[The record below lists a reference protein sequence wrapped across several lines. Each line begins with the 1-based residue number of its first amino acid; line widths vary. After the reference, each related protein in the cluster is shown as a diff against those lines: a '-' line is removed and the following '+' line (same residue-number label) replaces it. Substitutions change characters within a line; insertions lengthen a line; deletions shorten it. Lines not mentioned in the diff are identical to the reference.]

1 MRSIK
6 NVIPDYIDASSWRI
20 NENSSFTYSLGAL
33 DHQLSGYESARYWMD
48 EIYPEYIG
56 HSHKVADL
64 HIHDLGMLASYC
76 NGWSLR
82 QLINEGIGGLPNRVS
97 SGPAKHL
104 TTLVVQIVNFM
115 GIMANE
121 SAGAQA
127 FSSLD
132 TYLAPFV
139 RECKLE
145 YKDVKQCMQMLV
157 FGLNVESR
165 WSGQPPFSN
174 FTFDW
179 EVPEDMKDK
188 ACYYGGGVLDYTYSE
203 LQDEMDMINKAFIEV
218 MLEGDYNGRIF
229 SYPIP
234 TYNITNNFDWE
245 QPNVE
250 LLFEMA
256 GKYGTPYFQNFVNSD
271 LDVSAVRSMCCRLQL
286 DVTELKRRGGGLF
299 GAEEFTGSI
308 GVVTLNMPRI
318 AYRASTKKNPT
329 TYFYNEVRRLMNI
342 ARDSLEIKR
351 DTLYSLNDIGG
362 SGRSLFPYTKRYLE
376 RGWVNH
382 FSTIGL
388 VGMNEACLNLFGK
401 DLTDDTAIK
410 FTVNV
415 LEYMKATLLEFQEE
429 TGNLY
434 NLEASPAEGT
444 SYRFAK
450 HDKSKFKN
458 IITSGTEDSPYY
470 TNSTHLPVGATND
483 LFEALRMQEP
493 LQTTY
498 TGGTVLHGYLP
509 EKITS
514 KQAMMIVK
522 TAFEN
527 FRLPYLSLTP
537 TFSICKDHGY
547 IAGEHFT
554 CPTCGGE
561 AEVYSRVTGY
571 IRAISKFNVGKKQ
584 EYADRVEYD
593 N

>member
-6 NVIPDYIDASSWRI
+6 NVIPDYLEASSWRI

-33 DHQLSGYESARYWMD
+33 DHQLSGYESARYWM
-48 EIYPEYIG
+48 EEVYTPEIG
-56 HSHKVADL
+56 HAHKVADL

-82 QLINEGIGGLPNRVS
+82 QLITEGISGLPNRVA

-104 TTLVVQIVNFM
+104 QTLVVQIVNFM

-139 RECKLE
+139 REGRLGYTE
-145 YKDVKQCMQMLV
+145 VKQCMQMLI

-179 EVPEDMKDK
+179 EVPDDMRNTP
-188 ACYYGGGVLDYTYSE
+188 CYFGGKTLNYTYGE
-203 LQDEMDMINKAFIEV
+203 LQEEMDLINKAFIDV
-218 MLEGDYNGRIF
+218 MLGGDYNGRMF
-229 SYPIP
+229 AYPIP
-234 TYNITNNFDWE
+234 TYNITENFDWE
-245 QPNVE
+245 WG
-250 LLFEMA
+250 LTTRLFEMA
-256 GKYGTPYFQNFVNSD
+256 AKYGVQYFQNFINSD
-271 LDVSAVRSMCCRLQL
+271 LDPSAVRSMCCRLQL
-286 DVTELKRRGGGLF
+286 DTSKLKRRGGGLF

-318 AYRASTKKNPT
+318 AYRASTKKHPKI
-329 TYFYNEVRRLMNI
+329 YFFNEVRRLMNI

-351 DTLYSLNDIGG
+351 KALYEFKEAG
-362 SGRSLFPYTKRYLE
+362 LFPYTDRYLE
-376 RGWVNH
+376 RGWINH
-382 FSTIGL
+382 FSTVGL

-401 DLTDDTAIK
+401 DLTNNDAIQ
-410 FTVNV
+410 FSCDV
-415 LEYMKATLLEFQEE
+415 LEYMKTTLLEYQEE
-429 TGNLY
+429 TGNFY

-450 HDKSKFKN
+450 HDTAKFAN
-458 IITSGTEDSPYY
+458 IITAGTEESPYY
-470 TNSTHLPVGATND
+470 TNSTHLPVGSTDD
-483 LFEALRMQEP
+483 LFEALDLQEP

-509 EKITS
+509 ERIS
-514 KQAMMIVK
+514 DRQAMLLVK
-522 TAFEN
+522 TAFTKYK
-527 FRLPYLSLTP
+527 LPYLSLTP
-537 TFSICKDHGY
+537 TFSVCPSHGY
-547 IAGEHFT
+547 LNGEQFT
-554 CPTCGGE
+554 CPECGGDT
-561 AEVYSRVTGY
+561 EVYSRVTGY
-571 IRAISKFNVGKKQ
+571 IRAVSKFNVGKKQ
-584 EYADRVEYD
+584 EYKDRKEYT
-593 N
+593 NK